1 MVTCKIK
8 FIQSLLQLV
17 LKRNTCQVT
26 KYAEFGDETLLY
38 TECGMISENLREIMF
53 VEQYQYRHTY

>member
-8 FIQSLLQLV
+8 FIQGLLQLV

-26 KYAEFGDETLLY
+26 KYAEFGDETLFY
-38 TECGMISENLREIMF
+38 TDMWNDLSEFKRDYVCGTISI
-53 VEQYQYRHTY
+53 